1 MNFISSIIP
10 SIISLLFKQY
20 RGKIKN
26 TLAVQSWHDNKLW
39 VRFTNICG
47 ESIVLKKVIFPYN
60 CSIKDFYAGYMVN
73 SNGEFNIYFNYV
85 NFTNHNV
92 LFIIKCSIGNDNDRY
107 CLVCRKGNHWIVQ

>member
-1 MNFISSIIP
+1 MNFIS

-26 TLAVQSWHDNKLW
+26 TLAVQGWHDNKLW

-47 ESIVLKKVIFPYN
+47 ESIVLKKVIFQYN
-60 CSIKDFYAGYMVN
+60 CSIKDFYAGYIAN
-73 SNGEFNIYFNYV
+73 SNEEFNIYFNYV

-107 CLVCRKGNHWIVQ
+107 CLVCRKENKWIVQ